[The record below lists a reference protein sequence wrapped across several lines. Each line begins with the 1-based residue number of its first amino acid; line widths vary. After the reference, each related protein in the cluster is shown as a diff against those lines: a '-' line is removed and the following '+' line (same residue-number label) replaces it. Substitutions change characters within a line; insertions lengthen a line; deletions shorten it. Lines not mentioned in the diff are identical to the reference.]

1 MAGCAAMPAKKP
13 VKKDPG
19 IAPLHERVEEWKRR
33 IARYE
38 SGHRNKAHPF
48 SYERSALLVIDMQR
62 YFFEKS
68 SHAFIEPAP
77 PILPNV
83 RGILEAYRELGF
95 PVIFT
100 RHAYAKGEDPGI
112 MKTWWSELEEDGDP
126 LASIVG
132 ELKPKPGEPVITK
145 GRYSA
150 FVNTDLEKRLRRLG
164 VERLLITGVM
174 THLCCESTARDAFM
188 RDFEVFFVIDGTASE
203 DDDLH
208 LASLMTLTDGFV
220 MPVTTKEV
228 LSCLR

>member
-1 MAGCAAMPAKKP
+1 MPAKKP
-13 VKKDPG
+13 AREESGQV
-19 IAPLHERVEEWKRR
+19 PLSEKVEDWKRR

-38 SGHRNKAHPF
+38 SGHRKKAHPF
-48 SYERSALLVIDMQR
+48 SYEKSALLVVDMQR
-62 YFFEKS
+62 YFFDKS
-68 SHAFIEPAP
+68 SHAFLMSAQA
-77 PILPNV
+77 ILPNV
-83 RGILEAYRELGF
+83 RDIIKAYRKLGL

-126 LASIVG
+126 LAEIVND
-132 ELKPKPGEPVITK
+132 LRPKAKEPVITK

-150 FVNTDLEKRLRRLG
+150 FVNTDLEKRLRKLG

-188 RDFEVFFVIDGTASE
+188 RDFEVFFTIDGTASE